1 MISIFKKITLSTLMI
16 FAVGLCYG
24 QNQFNMGQYAIYQP
38 FLNPA
43 SIGSFNNINFAI
55 LYKNQWTK
63 FTGAPRLEGFN
74 FNMPLGE
81 KKSHFVGVNVLN
93 DKAGLNNSTE
103 ISGTYAYKIRTS
115 TKSRLIFG
123 LSASLNLVKSN
134 LSEASIIDANDPLY
148 TSSTPVYPLPNFKF
162 GTYYYFKKFYVG
174 FVMPNILENK
184 VIVENGISDGFY
196 GFNPYN
202 MHYYLH
208 MGYKHDLKN
217 ENTLVISTLIK
228 EVAGAPLNIDLNL
241 NFMFKKRFGI
251 GANIRSSKD
260 VMGILSMYLMPELLL
275 SYGYEY
281 GFSDLSK
288 FNNGTHEILLVYK
301 IKGANETMAFP
312 RL

>member
-1 MISIFKKITLSTLMI
+1 MKKII
-16 FAVGLCYG
+16 FISFWVLLAFNVKG

-43 SIGSFNNINFAI
+43 AIGTFDNINFAI
-55 LYKNQWTK
+55 LYKKQWTN
-63 FTGAPRLEGFN
+63 FIGAPHLQGFN
-74 FNMPLGE
+74 FNMPLGA
-81 KKSHFVGVNVLN
+81 KKSHFVGLNVLN

-103 ISGTYAYKIRTS
+103 VSGTYAYKIKTS

-123 LSASLNLVKSN
+123 LTASLNLVRSDLSN
-134 LSEASIIDANDPLY
+134 AQIIDATDPIY
-148 TSSTPVYPLPNFKF
+148 TTSTPVYPLPNFKF
-162 GTYYYFKKFYVG
+162 GTYYYFKKFYIG
-174 FVMPNILENK
+174 FVVPNFLENK
-184 VIVENGISDGFY
+184 VIVNNGTPSGFA
-196 GFNPYN
+196 GFNPKN
-202 MHYYLH
+202 IHYYLH

-217 ENTLVISTLIK
+217 ENSLVISTLFK

-241 NFMFKKRFGI
+241 NFMFKKRFGV
-251 GANIRSSKD
+251 GLNMRSSKD
-260 VMGILSMYLMPELLL
+260 VMGIVSMYIMPELLL

-301 IKGANETMAFP
+301 VKGANEVMAFP

>member
-1 MISIFKKITLSTLMI
+1 MRKILLSILVFIISYVSW
-16 FAVGLCYG
+16 G

-43 SIGSFNNINFAI
+43 TIGSFENINFAF
-55 LYKNQWTK
+55 LYKKQWAN
-63 FTGAPRLEGFN
+63 FVGAPHLQGFN
-74 FNMPLGE
+74 FNMPIGE
-81 KKSHFVGVNVLN
+81 KKSHFAGLNVLN

-103 ISGTYAYKIRTS
+103 ITGTYAYKIRTS
-115 TKSRLIFG
+115 TNSRLIFG
-123 LSASLNLVKSN
+123 LSASLNLVRSD
-134 LSEASIIDANDPLY
+134 LSDAQIIDANDPLY

-184 VIVENGISDGFY
+184 VIVDNGAAGGFY
-196 GFNPYN
+196 GFNPEN

-208 MGYKHDLKN
+208 MGYKHDLEN

-241 NFMFKKRFGI
+241 NFMFKKRFGL
-251 GANIRSSKD
+251 GLNMRSSKD
-260 VMGILSMYLMPELLL
+260 IMGILSIYIMPELLL

-301 IKGANETMAFP
+301 VKGANESMAFP